1 MSETPHNDIERDAG
15 LMALYRAAAQD
26 VPPAAL
32 DDAIRA
38 AARRA
43 VGARPRPA
51 GFSFS
56 RAWRM
61 PLSIAAVMVLSVSIV
76 TLMREEVPELT
87 APPRADAKLE
97 SRLGTDDNA
106 VPADAGF
113 VRDEQ
118 KPKNIGLKPPQP
130 ASSSGLG
137 MRAPEYLD
145 QAARSKKDAVAER
158 LDADTTAPAA
168 LAKRRD
174 APAGEADSRGNKVAA
189 STERQRES
197 AMAEPPREIAQA
209 TAASPPRKEAAKP
222 AQVIEPAAGSLIS
235 GPAAGAVAG
244 APAEN
249 KTRVGQAAATA
260 DRVEPALRGRVQAH
274 DAPARQSIEAPPAPV
289 AATKAAAPIP
299 PQAKPMSP
307 PAVSMSK
314 LESVVDLPPGKWLER
329 IEELRKQGK
338 VEEAK
343 ASLAEFRKRY
353 PDYRLPDSLRDW
365 AKP

>member
-1 MSETPHNDIERDAG
+1 MSETSHNDIERDAG
-15 LMALYRAAAQD
+15 LAALYRAAAQD

-76 TLMREEVPELT
+76 TLMREEAPELT
-87 APPRADAKLE
+87 APPSADAPNADAKLE
-97 SRLGTDDNA
+97 SRRGTDDNA

-130 ASSSGLG
+130 ASSSGAG
-137 MRAPEYLD
+137 MRAPEYLE

-158 LDADTTAPAA
+158 LDADTVAPTT

-174 APAGEADSRGNKVAA
+174 APAGEADSRGNKAAA
-189 STERQRES
+189 STERQRQL
-197 AMAEPPREIAQA
+197 AMPEPAREIAQA
-209 TAASPPRKEAAKP
+209 PAAAAPRVEEAKPAPAAEPAAERPSQASASGVVAGRLAENRTQAKSAAADRRELESRPQLLDHAKPAAEALSAPAAKP
-222 AQVIEPAAGSLIS
+222 AS
-235 GPAAGAVAG
+235 
-244 APAEN
+244 
-249 KTRVGQAAATA
+249 
-260 DRVEPALRGRVQAH
+260 
-274 DAPARQSIEAPPAPV
+274 
-289 AATKAAAPIP
+289 
-299 PQAKPMSP
+299 
-307 PAVSMSK
+307 PAVTLSK
-314 LESVVDLPPGKWLER
+314 LERDVDPAPEKWLER
-329 IEELRKQGK
+329 IEELRKLGK
-338 VEEAK
+338 FEEAK
-343 ASLAEFRKRY
+343 TSLAEFRKRY